1 MTGSRAESKNRWEG
15 ELSTDDENE
24 KGGGGGEN
32 FNEKGKVLV
41 AKVKNTVMLQHRHG
55 S

>member
-1 MTGSRAESKNRWEG
+1 MTGSRAESKNRWES
-15 ELSTDDENE
+15 ELWTDDENE
-24 KGGGGGEN
+24 KGGGGVN